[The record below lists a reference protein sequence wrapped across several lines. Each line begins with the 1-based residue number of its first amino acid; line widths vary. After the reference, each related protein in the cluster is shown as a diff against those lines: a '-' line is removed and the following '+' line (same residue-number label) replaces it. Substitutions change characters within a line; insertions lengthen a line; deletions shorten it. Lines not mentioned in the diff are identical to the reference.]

1 MQGAAR
7 CQWSFHW
14 QAVQRRRR
22 RAQTQPGGP
31 LACGRIAALRP
42 ACGEWLHGA
51 ARALHCI
58 PQANGAGHETY

>member
-7 CQWSFHW
+7 SQWPFHW

-22 RAQTQPGGP
+22 RAQPQPGGP
-31 LACGRIAALRP
+31 FACGRIAALRP

-51 ARALHCI
+51 ARASHCI
-58 PQANGAGHETY
+58 PQ